1 MLSRNAYSIQMNFEV
16 PDSEKK
22 VAEQAVEHFEQ
33 LLTEFQD
40 LTKYLDYIYLPFSK
54 YDNLNMEM
62 IVKYRDAF
70 KQYRDQVQKKFI
82 KITKLAYNCV
92 ALMNG
97 FSTDVATEEIMNS
110 FMGTIKELE
119 KYMDTFISIFTN
131 LNDTNFRQYLIATVD
146 SIKKQ
151 KNQIRQLITDR
162 ILEHIDSNILAKDWA
177 DNLSEKLD
185 RPIQERVPLV
195 VQLFRERQEALKG
208 TTP

>member
-1 MLSRNAYSIQMNFEV
+1 
-16 PDSEKK
+16 
-22 VAEQAVEHFEQ
+22 
-33 LLTEFQD
+33 
-40 LTKYLDYIYLPFSK
+40 
-54 YDNLNMEM
+54 
-62 IVKYRDAF
+62 
-70 KQYRDQVQKKFI
+70 
-82 KITKLAYNCV
+82 
-92 ALMNG
+92 
-97 FSTDVATEEIMNS
+97 
-110 FMGTIKELE
+110 MGTIKELE

-185 RPIQERVPLV
+185 KPIQERVPLV

>member
-40 LTKYLDYIYLPFSK
+40 LAKYLDYIYLPFSK

-62 IVKYRDAF
+62 IVKYRDTF

-92 ALMNG
+92 ALMNS

>member
-62 IVKYRDAF
+62 IVKYRDTF